1 MECYYYPGMHLYF
14 KVSVKRSF
22 LIKLVGGYHE
32 VMLLHAQ
39 TAVGLPVIHCALH
52 LTSSLLTCKNHCS
65 TSLYFHV
72 LSYLHCFVSP
82 YALICCPPNSASA
95 GGYFLL
101 NRCFSFLLL
110 FSPEYCRITYSSP
123 YSLKHL
129 EATALNIPG
138 KQKTKNYLVAEESCV
153 SSSMVGF
160 TVIR

>member
-1 MECYYYPGMHLYF
+1 MFSLTYT
-14 KVSVKRSF
+14 VSCLPMLSF
-22 LIKLVGGYHE
+22 
-32 VMLLHAQ
+32 A
-39 TAVGLPVIHCALH
+39 A
-52 LTSSLLTCKNHCS
+52 
-65 TSLYFHV
+65 
-72 LSYLHCFVSP
+72 
-82 YALICCPPNSASA
+82 PPPPDSASA

>member
-1 MECYYYPGMHLYF
+1 MNHLLG
-14 KVSVKRSF
+14 K
-22 LIKLVGGYHE
+22 
-32 VMLLHAQ
+32 LLHAQ